1 MPATTLLPNNFNL
14 SLAMQQSISQP
25 YFLVGAER
33 SGTTLLRLMLNY
45 HPEITW
51 CNEFEY
57 AVDQIKQ
64 NKWPDLNDYYDWLE
78 THRIFQ
84 DSHFEIDTSL
94 TYPQL
99 VNSFLHQRLVRDDK
113 PIIGA
118 TVHRHFDRLPK
129 VWPDARYIHIVRDGR
144 DVARSCIGMG
154 WAGNVWR
161 GVERWIEAE
170 KMWVEL
176 SQKLSPDQKL
186 EIVYEDLI
194 VNYVDTL
201 KKICSFI
208 GVDYDAAMLD
218 YVHSSDYSLP
228 QPSLIQQWKKKQTN
242 RQIQLVESR
251 IADMLLER
259 SYELSGL
266 EAIKVS
272 LWEKGILRIHDW
284 WGRINNRHE
293 RIGSALFV
301 SDYLARKLRIIP
313 WQKQTQLKINDIQ
326 RRGLKK
332 ST

>member
-1 MPATTLLPNNFNL
+1 MKQT
-14 SLAMQQSISQP
+14 ISQP

-57 AVDQIKQ
+57 AVDQIEYDE
-64 NKWPDLNDYYDWLE
+64 WPDLADYYKWLE
-78 THRIFQ
+78 IHRIFQ

-99 VNSFLHQRLVRDDK
+99 VNSFLYQRLVRDNK
-113 PIIGA
+113 SIVGA

-129 VWPDARYIHIVRDGR
+129 IWPNARYIHVVRDGR

-161 GVERWIEAE
+161 GVERWIDAE
-170 KMWVEL
+170 EMWKEL

-194 VNYVDTL
+194 VNYVETL
-201 KKICSFI
+201 KRICDFI
-208 GVDYDAAMLD
+208 GVEYNPAMLD
-218 YVHSSDYSLP
+218 YVHYSDYSLP

-251 IADMLLER
+251 VADMLTER
-259 SYELSGL
+259 NYALSGL
-266 EAIKVS
+266 EPITVTPWDKVT
-272 LWEKGILRIHDW
+272 LRMHDW
-284 WGRINNRHE
+284 WGRINSRHQN
-293 RIGSALFV
+293 IGSALFV
-301 SDYLARKLRIIP
+301 SDYLARRLRISS
-313 WQKQTQLKINDIQ
+313 WQKKTQLKINEIQ
-326 RRGLKK
+326 RKNLKK